1 MKYITSVTLTTM
13 LIFLS
18 ISGCNSSNNKK
29 DAAHNFTKQQIQ
41 ESAKSSDNSLSGD
54 VLIISD
60 QIFEKT
66 ISKGIVLVDFWAT
79 WCAPC
84 RIQGPIIDEIA
95 KEMKGKVTVCKMD
108 IDKNPVT
115 PAKFKVEYIP
125 TIIIFKDG
133 KMIETFTGLNNK
145 ATLIA
150 SLNKAMK

>member
-1 MKYITSVTLTTM
+1 MKNINSVTLTM
-13 LIFLS
+13 LLIFLS

-29 DAAHNFTKQQIQ
+29 DAARNFTKQQIQ
-41 ESAKSSDNSLSGD
+41 ESVNSSDNPSTGD

-79 WCAPC
+79 WCGPC
-84 RIQGPIIDEIA
+84 RIQGPIVEDIA

-108 IDKNPVT
+108 IDKNPST
-115 PAKFKVEYIP
+115 PSRFKIEYIP

-133 KMIETFTGLNNK
+133 KMIETFTGLNSK